1 MNHQPFET
9 WIFSDES
16 LEPEQKTQLAAHLSE
31 CDLCRAR
38 TDSLSTIHSTF
49 LSSTS
54 PAPLPGFTQRWHT
67 RLSIRRQKRQQNKL
81 WIFALG
87 LLGIGSLMFLV
98 LILHS
103 LINMNWTFVL
113 SLFIANL
120 SLFAA
125 RIRNFWNFFNSFVDA
140 FPFLIPIIIIFGVG
154 GLSVMTALIVTWF
167 SSIIRLYQPDQEGV
181 IVR

>member
-9 WIFSDES
+9 WIFSDQS
-16 LEPEQKTQLAAHLSE
+16 LEQEQQTQLISHLSE
-31 CDLCRAR
+31 CVQCRTKSDNLAA
-38 TDSLSTIHSTF
+38 IHSLF
-49 LSSTS
+49 MSSTP
-54 PAPLPGFTQRWHT
+54 PAPSPGFTQRWHT
-67 RLSIRRQKRQQNKL
+67 HLSNYRQKRQQSGL
-81 WIFALG
+81 WVFALS
-87 LLGIGSLMFLV
+87 LLGVGSLIFLA

-103 LINMNWTFVL
+103 LMNMNWTFVL

-125 RIRNFWNFFNSFVDA
+125 RIRNFWNFINTFVDA

-167 SSIIRLYQPDQEGV
+167 SSIIRLYQPNQEGV
-181 IVR
+181 TL

>member
-1 MNHQPFET
+1 MSHQPFET

-16 LEPEQKTQLAAHLSE
+16 LEPEQQTQLASHLSE
-31 CDLCRAR
+31 CEHCR
-38 TDSLSTIHSTF
+38 TKSDNLSAIHSMF
-49 LSSTS
+49 MSSTS
-54 PAPLPGFTQRWHT
+54 PGPSPGFTQRWHA
-67 RLSIRRQKRQQNKL
+67 RLSIHRQKRQQNRL
-81 WIFALG
+81 WVFALS
-87 LLGIGSLMFLV
+87 LLGLGSLIFLA

-103 LINMNWTFVL
+103 LMNMNWTFVI

-125 RIRNFWNFFNSFVDA
+125 RIRNFLNFVNSFVDA

-181 IVR
+181 TVR

>member
-1 MNHQPFET
+1 MNHQPFDT

-16 LEPEQKTQLAAHLSE
+16 LNPEQQTQLATHLSE
-31 CDLCRAR
+31 CEQCRTRSDTLSAI
-38 TDSLSTIHSTF
+38 DSMF
-49 LSSTS
+49 ESSSS
-54 PAPLPGFTQRWHT
+54 PDPSPGFTQRWHS
-67 RLSIRRQKRQQNKL
+67 RLLIYRQKRQRNRL
-81 WIFALG
+81 WVFALS
-87 LLGIGSLMFLV
+87 LLGVGSLIFLA

-103 LINMNWTFVL
+103 ILNMNWTFVL
-113 SLFIANL
+113 SLLIANL

-125 RIRNFWNFFNSFVDA
+125 RIRNFWNFINSLVDA

-181 IVR
+181 TVR

>member
-16 LEPEQKTQLAAHLSE
+16 LEPEKQTQLASHLNE
-31 CDLCRAR
+31 CEQCRIR
-38 TDSLSTIHSTF
+38 SDNLSAIHTIFT
-49 LSSTS
+49 SSTS
-54 PAPLPGFTQRWHT
+54 PAPSPGFTQRWHA
-67 RLSIRRQKRQQNKL
+67 RLSIHRQKQQRNRL
-81 WIFALG
+81 WAFALS
-87 LLGIGSLMFLV
+87 LLGVGSLIFLA

-103 LINMNWTFVL
+103 ILNMNWTFVL
-113 SLFIANL
+113 SLVIANL

-125 RIRNFWNFFNSFVDA
+125 RIRNFWNFINSFVNA
-140 FPFLIPIIIIFGVG
+140 FPFLIPIIIVFGVG

-181 IVR
+181 TVR